1 MELTIRIPDELA
13 LKVGEHRI
21 NVARVVESAL
31 RRQVALREPPLPC
44 PDDFAATVAWLRPQ
58 HDERYLKAF
67 QLGFA
72 AGVEYAKTEATL
84 AELEAI
90 DRWSDPNFPHHGLP
104 KRAHELE
111 YAVIVKE
118 GNGRLDG
125 LTYLR
130 GWHGGMLSV
139 WLAIQDRL

>member
-1 MELTIRIPDELA
+1 MELTVRIPDELV

-21 NVARVVESAL
+21 DVARVVESAL
-31 RRQVALREPPLPC
+31 RRQVALREPPLPW
-44 PDDFAATVAWLRPQ
+44 PDDLVATIARLRLE

-72 AGVEYAKTEATL
+72 AGVEYAKKEATL

-90 DRWSDPNFPHHGLP
+90 DCWSDPIFPHHGLP
-104 KRAHELE
+104 KRAHEAE
-111 YAVIVKE
+111 YTVVVKE
-118 GNGRLDG
+118 GSGRLDG

-139 WLAIQDRL
+139 WLAIKDRL